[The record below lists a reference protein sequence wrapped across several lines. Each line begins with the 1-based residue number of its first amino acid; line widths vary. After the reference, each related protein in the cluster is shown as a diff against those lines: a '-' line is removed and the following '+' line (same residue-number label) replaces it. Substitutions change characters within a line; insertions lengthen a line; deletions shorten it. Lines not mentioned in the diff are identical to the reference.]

1 MFQKPGQ
8 KGDTHEKVSV
18 MCLCVGSSGRG
29 GPVAL
34 EPGDL
39 AESLIGPLVSQCDW
53 GNSLWGRFFVFKV
66 EIQGRSY
73 GFMDA
78 LHGESFVH
86 REALC
91 KCEA

>member
-18 MCLCVGSSGRG
+18 MCLCAGSSGRE

-34 EPGDL
+34 QPGDP
-39 AESLIGPLVSQCDW
+39 AESLTGPLVSQRDW
-53 GNSLWGRFFVFKV
+53 GDSLWGRFFVSKV
-66 EIQGRSY
+66 EIQGRSC
-73 GFMDA
+73 GFMDV
-78 LHGESFVH
+78 LHGEWFVY